1 MDAVALIQKL
11 GWEWRSDGAGTGA
24 GPGVQFSVQLKGG
37 RVQRVF
43 VPLSRVWVIF
53 DQELQSVG
61 CVGAAACGAPFSVGG
76 FFSFVKKAASSVAK
90 GVSNVAKG
98 AVKTVS
104 SAARSS
110 ASAVKGVAKKVVPKA
125 IQRAA
130 AKVVNV
136 AKQAASYVSKV
147 PILGNV
153 AKAAASLVLL
163 PQIAAVQL
171 LQGKRIDH
179 VAIDSLKSSVKSART
194 LAPYVQTVIS
204 VVPGVGQGISAGLGG
219 ALALAEGQSI
229 TQAVEAAVKGAIP
242 GGPLAQAA
250 FSVASG
256 VMQGKP
262 LDQIALNALP
272 IGAAQKQLL
281 ARGLSAAKDLA
292 AGKRVDQVLLDQA
305 LQQLPP
311 QLQKA
316 VQVGT
321 AIGHAKS
328 LQGALGAAAKG
339 ATALAA
345 NYARGTEAAKAFA
358 NGVRT
363 PAVTNALHQAQASK
377 AALAK
382 IVSQAQQG
390 HVQAQHIVNALRR
403 PLGPMARPS
412 LPMRP
417 SLPFRAPLARPAIYR
432 PLPRMFS

>member
-61 CVGAAACGAPFSVGG
+61 CIGAASCGAPFSVGG

-90 GVSNVAKG
+90 VATS
-98 AVKTVS
+98 AVKTVTKPV
-104 SAARSS
+104 
-110 ASAVKGVAKKVVPKA
+110 ASVAKKVVPKA

-136 AKQAASYVSKV
+136 AKKAASFVAPVLK
-147 PILGNV
+147 NV
-153 AKAAASLVLL
+153 TKAYGALVLL
-163 PQIAAVQL
+163 PATAAAQL
-171 LQGKRIDH
+171 LQGKRLDH
-179 VAIDSLKSSVKSART
+179 IAVDQFKTAVRSAKT
-194 LAPYVQTVIS
+194 LAPYVQTVVS
-204 VVPGVGQGISAGLGG
+204 VVPGVGQGLSAGLGG

-229 TQAVEAAVKGAIP
+229 TQAVEAAVKSAIP

-262 LDQIALNALP
+262 IDQIALNALP

-311 QLQKA
+311 QIQKA
-316 VQVGT
+316 VQIGT
-321 AIGHAKS
+321 AIGHAKN
-328 LQGALGAAAKG
+328 LQGALGAAAQG
-339 ATALAA
+339 ASALAA
-345 NYARGTEAAKAFA
+345 NYARGIEAAKAFA

-377 AALAK
+377 VALTK
-382 IVSQAQQG
+382 IVAQAQQG
-390 HVQAQHIVNALRR
+390 HQQAQHIVNALRR
-403 PLGPMARPS
+403 PLGPLARPPALPS
-412 LPMRP
+412 LPVRRP
-417 SLPFRAPLARPAIYR
+417 LPLRPPVRPMPFRA
-432 PLPRMFS
+432 LPRMFS

>member
-37 RVQRVF
+37 QIQRVF
-43 VPLSRVWVIF
+43 VPLSRVWVMF
-53 DQELQSVG
+53 DEELQRVG
-61 CVGAAACGAPFSVGG
+61 CIGAASCGAPFSVGG

-98 AVKTVS
+98 AVKTVT
-104 SAARSS
+104 SA
-110 ASAVKGVAKKVVPKA
+110 AKKVVPKA

-130 AKVVNV
+130 SRVVSVAKSAAKIAGQAANV
-136 AKQAASYVSKV
+136 AWNAT
-147 PILGNV
+147 
-153 AKAAASLVLL
+153 KAYGALVLL
-163 PQIAAVQL
+163 PATAAVQL
-171 LQGKRIDH
+171 AQGKRIDRI
-179 VAIDSLKSSVKSART
+179 AIDSLKTTVKSART

-204 VVPGVGQGISAGLGG
+204 VVPGVGQGLSAGIGG

-229 TQAVEAAVKGAIP
+229 TQAVEAAVKSAIP

-262 LDQIALNALP
+262 IDQIALNALP

-311 QLQKA
+311 QIQKA
-316 VQVGT
+316 VQIGT
-321 AIGHAKS
+321 AIGHAKN
-328 LQGALGAAAKG
+328 LQGALGAAAQG
-339 ATALAA
+339 ASALAA
-345 NYARGTEAAKAFA
+345 NYAKGTEAAKAFA
-358 NGVRT
+358 NGVRS

-377 AALAK
+377 VALAK

-390 HVQAQHIVNALRR
+390 HTQAQHIVNALRR
-403 PLGPMARPS
+403 PLGPLARPS
-412 LPMRP
+412 ARP
-417 SLPFRAPLARPAIYR
+417 ALPFRPPMLPPRSPFYR
-432 PLPRMFS
+432 PLPRMFA